1 MFQVRP
7 DPRRPCLLLVTVLS
21 FATAVAND
29 RLDLSGNVGY
39 SYRSLTGSA
48 SNDTVSNQLRGTLNA
63 RTYLWDPAFSSV
75 ETTVNVTQDHAEYDT
90 GNVSN
95 NSTILTGDV
104 NLSMMPQSRAPFQ
117 LTYRASDSRVEY
129 ITPASA
135 VTNLGSREY
144 STQHLGLR
152 QSYLTESGNR
162 FQARYDTNRWNER
175 GGRDYKDE
183 IVGMEMDLRMPKNSI
198 TAKTSYQTADQS
210 VQDQTTKTVILNVDH
225 FYYPTRALRMDN
237 MLSYFGIDNESTPPL
252 NSTNQGDSS
261 TDLAQISSFVFW
273 RPLKRPLTV
282 SGGIRLFDLSGSTSG
297 NDTTMQTASATA
309 GMFYQQTK
317 NIRYD
322 ASLEVAVNDN
332 SVEQTTATKERIGA
346 LYQSDVHPL
355 FATFTYQWYASGSAQ
370 NQDTGSETLNSLIAR
385 VGHDAQRQWPTSDNS
400 MMRISLGQAFSG
412 TQQSGD
418 VAMTTQRLDN
428 SVSLSWDQHG
438 ESGTSY
444 IQLSL
449 SDSRGFGDQQSTQ
462 QFANFQILRNQ
473 TLNRSSSVSGNL
485 TLQTVR
491 QDFNA
496 QGVSDTVTA
505 TGQINYRNS
514 GIFGVPRL
522 GFLSDLR
529 LSRASTDQGVDRGEW
544 ENRFD
549 YTIGLLQLSGS
560 WRYIDLDGDES
571 YNLIYGQATRS
582 F

>member
-95 NSTILTGDV
+95 NSTILTGDL